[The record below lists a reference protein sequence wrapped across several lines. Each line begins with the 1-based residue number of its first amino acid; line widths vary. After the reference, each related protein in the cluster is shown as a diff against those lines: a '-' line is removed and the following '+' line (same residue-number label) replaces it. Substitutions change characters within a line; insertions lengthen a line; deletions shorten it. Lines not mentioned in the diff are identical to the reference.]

1 MTQTPKS
8 SSHLIIYKDAATLAS
23 KAAEQFAG
31 LARDAAAKRGRFAVA
46 LSGGS
51 TPRAMFSLLAEQ
63 PLRGEVPWE
72 STFVFWSD
80 ERTVPPD
87 DPDSNYRMAYE
98 SLISRVPLPAGN
110 VHRMRGEEEPTLAAD
125 EYQAELAA
133 FFGPGAPR
141 FDLVML
147 GMGDDGHTASLFP
160 GTAAVGV
167 RDRQVVSNYVPRLNT
182 YRITMTVPAI
192 NAAAAVSFL
201 VSGTSK
207 AARLKE
213 VLQGEHGNELPS
225 QLIKPVDGTLFW
237 MTDRDAAADLSL
249 QDKVA
254 QPDAEVLEVSL

>member
-1 MTQTPKS
+1 MTQTSTPNR
-8 SSHLIIYKDAATLAS
+8 HLIIYKDAATLAS
-23 KAAEQFAG
+23 KAADQFAG
-31 LARDAAAKRGRFAVA
+31 LARDSAAKRGRFAVA

-63 PLRGEVPWE
+63 PLCSEVPWE

-87 DPDSNYRMAYE
+87 HPDSNYHMAYE
-98 SLISRVPLPAGN
+98 SLISRVALPEAN
-110 VHRMRGEEEPTLAAD
+110 VHRMRGEEEPTQAAD

-133 FFGPGAPR
+133 FFGPGPPR
-141 FDLVML
+141 FDLVLL

-160 GTAAVGV
+160 GTAAVWV
-167 RDRQVVSNYVPRLNT
+167 RDRQVVCNYIPRLNT
-182 YRITMTVPAI
+182 YRLTMTVPAI

-201 VSGTSK
+201 VSGASK

-213 VLQGEHGNELPS
+213 VLQGEHRDELPS

-237 MTDRDAAADLSL
+237 MTDRDAAADLYL
-249 QDKVA
+249 QDTLA
-254 QPDAEVLEVSL
+254 QPDAEVLEVNL